1 MRLLQFLYCLFYFL
15 LFGLCSVPTSAETVG
30 NTKINF
36 TSQTELSEHSESSRV
51 DFVFNN
57 YSVIQLSDYTRVIKI
72 RSDKKKVFL
81 KYKKAN
87 LVSSEE
93 IKWLS
98 LLYLD
103 EKSKLAIHPNRTVLS
118 QENQMVFKNT
128 DLVEA
133 WEVIKYSGD
142 DDLTKLATDLDEL
155 DLVAKNLD
163 EIETAGGYKAW
174 KTSRTITSVKKLTS
188 SSSVNISWKN
198 LDDKNLIWASPNG
211 NKLSTAKSFA
221 DETGTSLYDAVLDGG
236 TYVKIDI
243 NDGRIL
249 LGNIDGSYQ
258 AFAVLNDADLG
269 AFKSS
274 VLNVSDDVF
283 NTKLSNLM
291 AESSKKLKV
300 LSGAT
305 FKTVTI
311 AGRSIS
317 LSSNKVNT
325 FLGRFRP
332 DIRNLFDEFGSF
344 KNVGLGE
351 TPGGINLLNKPD
363 HYYDASTWWEAYNR
377 PWLNKAIDRG
387 DDIYLATIPK
397 QASEIIDDAGNLKGA
412 FAEEL
417 DHLVSRNHKPINLAD
432 DDWFEIRKW
441 LGYKHPNWVDVIDI
455 RPKILARKSHV
466 LEIESIT
473 TKANGQKGFT
483 GCHSKV
489 ALDDFA
495 AKNPGAKIEYRN
507 KNIDAASGV
516 YEAEP
521 VIKMP
526 NGVEYVK
533 LNNNG
538 KSTFFPD
545 NWNEA
550 KVLDEVEYAIQNNQG
565 RFPSGAPNEY
575 YGYSSDGKVKI
586 HFYLNPN
593 GNINSF
599 FPSLAPL

>member
-1 MRLLQFLYCLFYFL
+1 MNLLKILYYLYLVLFIGFFPVQSSASEAIGHEKNISSSQTGLSEVSVNSKASFFISNFSVQQTSEITTREVRNISNETRRLLKPDKLILVISKDKIWLGL
-15 LFGLCSVPTSAETVG
+15 L
-30 NTKINF
+30 
-36 TSQTELSEHSESSRV
+36 H
-51 DFVFNN
+51 
-57 YSVIQLSDYTRVIKI
+57 
-72 RSDKKKVFL
+72 
-81 KYKKAN
+81 
-87 LVSSEE
+87 
-93 IKWLS
+93 
-98 LLYLD
+98 LD
-103 EKSKLAIHPNRTVLS
+103 ENGKLANHPNGAVLS
-118 QENQMVFKNT
+118 QENQKIFQSKE
-128 DLVEA
+128 LVEA

-351 TPGGINLLNKPD
+351 TPGGIT
-363 HYYDASTWWEAYNR
+363 Y
-377 PWLNKAIDRG
+377 
-387 DDIYLATIPK
+387 
-397 QASEIIDDAGNLKGA
+397 
-412 FAEEL
+412 
-417 DHLVSRNHKPINLAD
+417 
-432 DDWFEIRKW
+432 
-441 LGYKHPNWVDVIDI
+441 
-455 RPKILARKSHV
+455 
-466 LEIESIT
+466 
-473 TKANGQKGFT
+473 
-483 GCHSKV
+483 
-489 ALDDFA
+489 
-495 AKNPGAKIEYRN
+495 
-507 KNIDAASGV
+507 
-516 YEAEP
+516 
-521 VIKMP
+521 
-526 NGVEYVK
+526 
-533 LNNNG
+533 
-538 KSTFFPD
+538 
-545 NWNEA
+545 
-550 KVLDEVEYAIQNNQG
+550 
-565 RFPSGAPNEY
+565 
-575 YGYSSDGKVKI
+575 
-586 HFYLNPN
+586 
-593 GNINSF
+593 
-599 FPSLAPL
+599 